1 VRAHE
6 SDGMQKK
13 KIDVKSRIDFYISH
27 IKYDQMSPVS
37 YNMSIETRH
46 QIMDFYNKIIDEQ
59 STDTRNLNAAEKIVY
74 LFNES
79 IKHPTETD
87 IQVDQIFLN
96 DVLADMSRF
105 QAEMLF
111 LEETAAVHK
120 LVTGIL
126 LLP

>member
-1 VRAHE
+1 
-6 SDGMQKK
+6 MQKK
-13 KIDVKSRIDFYISH
+13 KIDVKSRIDFYIRY

-37 YNMSIETRH
+37 YNMTIETRH
-46 QIMDFYNKIIDEQ
+46 QIMDFYNRIIDEQ

-87 IQVDQIFLN
+87 IQVDQMFLN

-120 LVTGIL
+120 LVADIL